1 MKMKNLLILIV
12 AVAMLSSCSDPKGG
26 GTSGPPASGL
36 PGDMYLI
43 MDSAQWKGPLGK
55 LIDSTFTRN
64 MQVLNRTEPIFR
76 MRWIDPRKLNFVLKQ
91 RRNLIFA
98 VTLDQ
103 NSSGAKRVRGMFTK
117 QSIDRIKSDTSFFM
131 TTSTNLFAKGQ
142 EVMFLVGSSE
152 AELIRKIKNNQEKIT
167 AHFDRSEVNRLTAT
181 LFKSGQLKGVSELM
195 RKSMQAEIRIPFGY
209 DLVTAD
215 SSFIWA
221 RQINPKD
228 DKNIFVARKAY
239 RSVSQFQKDS
249 LIAFRDEVCKKH
261 LFGDPERLQSYLVTE
276 TKISYKPVL
285 TREVNFHGKY
295 AVEMRG
301 LWRTNNL
308 TMGGPFLSYAL
319 VDEKNGLLYYV
330 EGFTY
335 APGKEQ
341 REIMRELDVI
351 LNTFKFTGK

>member
-1 MKMKNLLILIV
+1 MKKLVVLLA
-12 AVAMLSSCSDPKGG
+12 AVAILSSCSDQKGG

-36 PGDMYLI
+36 SGDMYLV
-43 MDSAQWKGPLGK
+43 MDSLQWKGPLGR
-55 LIDSTFTRN
+55 LIDSTFTRD
-64 MQVLNRTEPIFR
+64 MLVLNRTEPIFR

-103 NSSGAKRVRGMFTK
+103 QTSGAKRVRGMFTP
-117 QSIDRIKSDTSFFM
+117 QSISRIKSDTSFFM

-142 EVMFLVGSSE
+142 EVMFLVGTNE
-152 AELIRKIKNNQEKIT
+152 RELMRKIRANQERIT
-167 AHFDRSEVNRLTAT
+167 GHFDRAEVNRLTTT
-181 LFKSGQLKGVSELM
+181 LFKSGQLKGVSDLM
-195 RKSMQAEIRIPFGY
+195 RKSMKAEIRIPFGF

-228 DKNIFVARKAY
+228 DKDVFIARKPY
-239 RSVSQFQKDS
+239 RSVDQFKKDS
-249 LIAFRDEVCKKH
+249 LIAFRDQVCKKH
-261 LFGDPERLQSYLVTE
+261 LFGDPARLQSYLVTE
-276 TKISYKPVL
+276 TKVSFKPVL
-285 TREVNFHGKY
+285 TREVNFRGKY

-319 VDEKNGLLYYV
+319 VDEKNGWFYYI

-351 LNTFKFTGK
+351 LNTFKFTDK

>member
-1 MKMKNLLILIV
+1 MKKLIILLAAVV
-12 AVAMLSSCSDPKGG
+12 ALYSCSDQKGG

-43 MDSAQWKGPLGK
+43 MDSAQWNGPLGK
-55 LIDSTFTRN
+55 LIDSTFTRD
-64 MQVLNRTEPIFR
+64 MLVLNRTEPIFR

-103 NSSGAKRVRGMFTK
+103 KAAGAKRVRGMFTQ

-142 EVMFLVGSSE
+142 EVMFLVGTTE
-152 AELIRKIKNNQEKIT
+152 KELIKKIRGNQEKIT
-167 AHFDRSEVNRLTAT
+167 SHFDRAEVKRLTST
-181 LFKSGQLKGVSELM
+181 LFKSGQLKGVAEIM
-195 RKSMQAEIRIPFGY
+195 HKSMKAEIKIPFGF

-215 SSFIWA
+215 SAFIWA

-228 DKNIFVARKAY
+228 DKDIFIARKPY
-239 RSVSQFQKDS
+239 RSVGQFKKDS

-261 LFGDPERLQSYLVTE
+261 LFGDPERLQSYLITE
-276 TKISYKPVL
+276 TKISYKPVM
-285 TREVNFHGKY
+285 TREVNFHGMY

-308 TMGGPFLSYAL
+308 TMGGPFLSYAF
-319 VDEKNGLLYYV
+319 VDEKNGLLYYI

>member
-1 MKMKNLLILIV
+1 MKKLIILLASFVI
-12 AVAMLSSCSDPKGG
+12 LSSCSDQKGG
-26 GTSGPPASGL
+26 GTSGPPATGLSG
-36 PGDMYLI
+36 DTYLV
-43 MDSAQWKGPLGK
+43 MDSLQWKGPLGK
-55 LIDSTFTRN
+55 LIDSTFTRD
-64 MQVLNRTEPIFR
+64 MQVLNRKEPIFR

-103 NSSGAKRVRGMFTK
+103 KATGAMRVRGMFTQ
-117 QSIDRIKSDTSFFM
+117 QSIDRIKKDTSFFM

-142 EVMFLVGSSE
+142 EVMFLVGTTE
-152 AELIRKIKNNQEKIT
+152 KELIKKIRGNQEKIT
-167 AHFDRSEVNRLTAT
+167 DHFDRAEVNRLTST
-181 LFKSGQLKGVSELM
+181 LFKSGQLKGVAEIM
-195 RKSMQAEIRIPFGY
+195 RKSMKAEIKIPFGF

-215 SSFIWA
+215 STFIWA

-228 DKNIFVARKAY
+228 DKNIFIARKPY
-239 RSVSQFQKDS
+239 RSVEQFRKDS
-249 LIAFRDEVCKKH
+249 LISFRNEVCKNH
-261 LFGDPERLQSYLVTE
+261 LFGNPERLQSYLITE
-276 TKISYKPVL
+276 TKISFKPVI

-319 VDEKNGLLYYV
+319 VDEKNSMMYYI

>member
-1 MKMKNLLILIV
+1 MKKLIILLASFVI
-12 AVAMLSSCSDPKGG
+12 LSSCSDQKGS
-26 GTSGPPASGL
+26 GTNGPPASGL
-36 PGDMYLI
+36 SGDMYLV
-43 MDSAQWKGPLGK
+43 MDSLQWKGPLGK
-55 LIDSTFTRN
+55 LIDSTFTRD

-103 NSSGAKRVRGMFTK
+103 KSAGAMRVRGMFTQ
-117 QSIDRIKSDTSFFM
+117 QSIDRIKKDTSFFM

-142 EVMFLVGSSE
+142 EVMFLVGPTE
-152 AELIRKIKNNQEKIT
+152 KELVKKIRDNQVKIT
-167 AHFDRSEVNRLTAT
+167 NHFDRAEINRLTTT
-181 LFKSGQLKGVSELM
+181 LFKSGQLKGATEII
-195 RKSMQAEIRIPFGY
+195 RKSMKAEIKIPFGF

-215 SSFIWA
+215 STFIWA

-228 DKNIFVARKAY
+228 DKDIFIARKPY
-239 RSVSQFQKDS
+239 RSVEQFRKDS
-249 LIAFRDEVCKKH
+249 LISFRNKVCKSH
-261 LFGDPERLQSYLVTE
+261 LFGNPERLQSYLVTE
-276 TKISYKPVL
+276 TSISYKPVI

-319 VDEKNGLLYYV
+319 VDEKNSMMYYI

>member
-1 MKMKNLLILIV
+1 MKKLIVLLIA
-12 AVAMLSSCSDPKGG
+12 AVAFSSCSDQKGG
-26 GTSGPPASGL
+26 GASGPPASGL
-36 PGDMYLI
+36 SGDMYLI
-43 MDSAQWKGPLGK
+43 MDSLQWQGPLGQ
-55 LIDSTFTRN
+55 LIDSTFTRD
-64 MQVLNRTEPIFR
+64 MQVLNRTEPIYR

-103 NSSGAKRVRGMFTK
+103 NAAGAKRVRGMFTQ

-142 EVMFLVGSSE
+142 EVMFLVGATE
-152 AELIRKIKNNQEKIT
+152 KELIKKIRINSEKLT
-167 AHFDRSEVNRLTAT
+167 NHFDRAEVNRLTST
-181 LFKSGQLKGVSELM
+181 LFKSGQLKGVKEIM
-195 RKSMQAEIRIPFGY
+195 RKSMKAEIKIPFGF

-221 RQINPKD
+221 RQINVKD
-228 DKNIFVARKAY
+228 DRNIFIARKPY
-239 RSVSQFQKDS
+239 RTVKQFMKDS
-249 LIAFRDEVCKKH
+249 LIAFRNEICKKH
-261 LFGDPERLQSYLVTE
+261 LFGNPERLQSYLVTE
-276 TKISYKPVL
+276 TNISYKPVL
-285 TREVNFHGKY
+285 THEINFHGKY

-308 TMGGPFLSYAL
+308 TMGGPFLAYAL
-319 VDEKNGLLYYV
+319 VDEANGMLYYI

-351 LNTFKFTGK
+351 LNTFKFIGK

>member
-1 MKMKNLLILIV
+1 MKKLILLLTAVV
-12 AVAMLSSCSDPKGG
+12 ALLSCSNEKSG
-26 GTSGPPASGL
+26 GTNGPPASGL
-36 PGDMYLI
+36 SGDMYLV
-43 MDSAQWKGPLGK
+43 MDSVQWMGPLGK
-55 LIDSTFTRN
+55 LIESTFTRD
-64 MQVLNRTEPIFR
+64 MQVLNRTEPIYR

-103 NSSGAKRVRGMFTK
+103 NAVGAKRVRGMFTQ

-142 EVMFLVGSSE
+142 EVMFLFGTTE
-152 AELIRKIKNNQEKIT
+152 KELIKKINRNQEKLT
-167 AHFDRSEVNRLTAT
+167 AHFDRAEVNRLTST
-181 LFKSGQLKGVSELM
+181 LFKSGQLKGVTEIM
-195 RKSMQAEIRIPFGY
+195 RKGMKAEIKIPFGF
-209 DLVTAD
+209 DVVTAD

-228 DKNIFVARKAY
+228 DKSIFIARKPY
-239 RSVSQFQKDS
+239 RSVEQFRKDS

-276 TKISYKPVL
+276 TNISYKPVL
-285 TREVNFHGKY
+285 TREVNFHRKY

-319 VDEKNGLLYYV
+319 VDEANGMLYYI
-330 EGFTY
+330 EGFAY